1 MSLQVTGVTSEGV
14 LTVKVGA
21 MSMQTS
27 TADVV
32 PLAESKAS
40 RAAAA
45 TFGKATQKRSN
56 GPQSLQGVVPQFG

>member
-1 MSLQVTGVTSEGV
+1 MTGVTSEGL

-32 PLAESKAS
+32 PVNAS
-40 RAAAA
+40 RGAAA
-45 TFGKATQKRSN
+45 TSGKAAQKRSN
-56 GPQSLQGVVPQFG
+56 GPQSRQGIVQLG